1 MSYHVCTGSPFP
13 ASYHSPL
20 TEKCDS
26 TKKTTD
32 IVFIGFSLLVY
43 LVFGLLVVYET
54 VKRKVNDRQSRE
66 RPSNTSTS
74 GESTTARTGVTSR
87 LQILVDS
94 WPLLFRLIFCVSG
107 MEIVYRFSEEAIPEE
122 LVEFPRIWFVYLY
135 YFIYLQLFR
144 ALERYYQ
151 IMGHKLLRN
160 HLKRRFRQYYF
171 VRNIMN

>member
-13 ASYHSPL
+13 AAYHSPL

-32 IVFIGFSLLVY
+32 IVFLGFSLLVY
-43 LVFGLLVVYET
+43 LVFGLLLVYET
-54 VKRKVNDRQSRE
+54 VKRKVKDRQSRE
-66 RPSNTSTS
+66 RSYNSSTS
-74 GESTTARTGVTSR
+74 EESKTKAATSR

-122 LVEFPRIWFVYLY
+122 LVEFPGIWFVYLY

-151 IMGHKLLRN
+151 IMGHRLLRD
-160 HLKRRFRQYYF
+160 HLKRRSRQYF
-171 VRNIMN
+171 VRNIMK

>member
-13 ASYHSPL
+13 AAYHSPL

-32 IVFIGFSLLVY
+32 IVFLGFSLLVY

-54 VKRKVNDRQSRE
+54 VKRKVKDRQSRE
-66 RPSNTSTS
+66 RSYNSSTS
-74 GESTTARTGVTSR
+74 EESKTKAATSR

-122 LVEFPRIWFVYLY
+122 LVEFPGIWFVYLY
-135 YFIYLQLFR
+135 YFIYLRSLL
-144 ALERYYQ
+144 AL
-151 IMGHKLLRN
+151 
-160 HLKRRFRQYYF
+160 
-171 VRNIMN
+171 

>member
-26 TKKTTD
+26 AKKTTD
-32 IVFIGFSLLVY
+32 LVFTAFSLLVF
-43 LVFGLLVVYET
+43 LVFGFLVVYET
-54 VKRKVNDRQSRE
+54 VKRKVKDRQSRE
-66 RPSNTSTS
+66 RSSNSSTS
-74 GESTTARTGVTSR
+74 GESKTSRNEVTSR
-87 LQILVDS
+87 FQILVDS

-160 HLKRRFRQYYF
+160 HLKRRIKQYF